1 MLQEDRKNLSKKT
14 KDMKR
19 AIDSLREELEAID
32 YYSQRADA
40 ASNTELKEIM
50 IHNRNE
56 EIEHAAMIIEW
67 LRRNDKDFDKEIN
80 DYLFTKEK
88 ITEVEEEMT
97 N

>member
-1 MLQEDRKNLSKKT
+1 MLQEDRKTLSKKT

-40 ASNTELKEIM
+40 ANNKELKEIM
-50 IHNRNE
+50 VHNRNE